1 MSHSTGVARR
11 SSVRAAPD
19 WYAEARAASYLVPAS
34 EDPHA
39 DYVRLVNAAIE
50 GPDTFELKRERVDEY
65 GWRHFGDLYADHE
78 AVRDPG
84 PQPLVSHYNNQYD
97 ALAGFDLPVLP

>member
-1 MSHSTGVARR
+1 MSRSTGVAPPPPDAPRLTGMQRR
-11 SSVRAAPD
+11 ERRHTSCPLPD
-19 WYAEARAASYLVPAS
+19 
-34 EDPHA
+34 DPHA

-78 AVRDPG
+78 AVLGPG
-84 PQPLVSHYNNQYD
+84 LQTPRVALQQPV
-97 ALAGFDLPVLP
+97 